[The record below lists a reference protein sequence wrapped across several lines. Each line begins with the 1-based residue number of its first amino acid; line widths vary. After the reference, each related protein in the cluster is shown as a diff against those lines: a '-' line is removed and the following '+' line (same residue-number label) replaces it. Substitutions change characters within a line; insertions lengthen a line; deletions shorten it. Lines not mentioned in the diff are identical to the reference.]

1 MQARILSLFLIV
13 AFAFSGA
20 QLVQAQPFVL
30 GGSDLL
36 GDAVGEELAES
47 LAEAGLQVKLN
58 FAGSLAAEDQLADGR
73 LDAAIVARRDDT
85 PMEGE
90 TARFPL
96 AFQVAVFAVHPD
108 NPVSG
113 LNTEQL
119 AAMFRDREPLDSWS
133 ELTTDEEWGNRKISP
148 LVARM
153 SNAMGLEIFNAFVLE
168 GERLNRNVRIFEE
181 EAAVLAAQLADPSF
195 VTLVPWNEDSGN
207 WKYLAVSEPG
217 GQGFTP
223 SDDNI
228 FFGDYFLRL
237 PFHLVISERVFED
250 QLEALLTV
258 LYAEE
263 MEEGLRAG
271 SFVPIPETE
280 RQSILLGLE

>member
-1 MQARILSLFLIV
+1 M
-13 AFAFSGA
+13 
-20 QLVQAQPFVL
+20 
-30 GGSDLL
+30 
-36 GDAVGEELAES
+36 GDAVGEVLAES
-47 LAEAGLQVKLN
+47 LAEAGQQVKLD

-113 LNTEQL
+113 LNTDQL
-119 AAMFRDREPLDSWS
+119 AAMFRDREPLDNWS
-133 ELTTDEEWGNRKISP
+133 ELTPDTEWDNRKIAP
-148 LVARM
+148 FVARM
-153 SNAMGLEIFNAFVLE
+153 PNAMGLEIFNAYVLE
-168 GERLNRNVRIFEE
+168 GERLNRNVRILEE
-181 EAAVLAAQLADPSF
+181 EAAVLAAQLANPAF
-195 VTLVPWNEDSGN
+195 VTLVPWNEDAGN

-237 PFHLVISERVFED
+237 PFYLVVSERIFED

-258 LYAEE
+258 LYGEE
-263 MEEGLRAG
+263 MEAALRAG
-271 SFVPIPETE
+271 SFVPIPATE
-280 RQSILLGLE
+280 RQTILFGLE